1 MRRNG
6 LRVLGGSACV
16 GVVLTLSA
24 CGAPAALSELKQ
36 LSQFPSV
43 ATYQEQSL
51 RSLKAQV
58 SNDALVK
65 AGTLTIG
72 LPSSSQRAPMSFKNQ
87 DGELAGL
94 DYDVAAALGEQLG
107 LPVAFVTVSGP
118 KDLGVT
124 CDVLMDQRT
133 GDDSQTLGAAANVSF
148 HDGYAADALCVFA
161 RKETQLTSA
170 TDLVGAVVGVQSGSA
185 SQETLQDLEL
195 GVSERGYANLE
206 DAFYALEAGDVSYVV
221 CDALCGAYT
230 ASNLHDIAFVGVLS
244 EPVPVG
250 VATLSKNTELSQAV
264 DTALTK
270 MKTSNRMQLLRSF
283 WLGAA
288 AEMENQ
294 LVVSGIEEAQAK
306 AKAQNASQATTEND
320 TEGTDSNGGSDG
332 DSDTEGSD
340 NAGEKNSGSSSSS
353 SRQQGSKA
361 NGSDKQDGSNAG
373 ANAVVISEDN

>member
-36 LSQFPSV
+36 LSQLPSV

-51 RSLKAQV
+51 RSLKPQV

-107 LPVAFVTVSGP
+107 LPVAFVAVSGP

-124 CDVLMDQRT
+124 CDVLMDQSA
-133 GDDSQTLGAAANVSF
+133 GDDSQTRGAAANVSF

-170 TDLVGAVVGVQSGSA
+170 TDLVGAVVGVQAGSA
-185 SQETLQDLEL
+185 SQESLQELEL

-221 CDALCGAYT
+221 GDALCGAYT

-244 EPVPVG
+244 EPAAVG
-250 VATLSKNTELSQAV
+250 VATLSTNTELSQAV

-288 AEMENQ
+288 ADMENQ

-306 AKAQNASQATTEND
+306 AEAQNASQATTEND
-320 TEGTDSNGGSDG
+320 AEGTDSNGGSDG

-353 SRQQGSKA
+353 SRQQEGKA